1 MGGPKRA
8 LPLVP
13 LSLIPRTYLVLEARL
28 EVAQEGGRLEA
39 LDLTVLHS
47 PAIQVVIQLHGEDG
61 GSPALVLAALI
72 AWGAPEQCEPGFPKS
87 GPKLP
92 RKKSPEPPSLAWLE
106 KLGKPLPSVGLS

>member
-1 MGGPKRA
+1 MGGPERA

-13 LSLIPRTYLVLEARL
+13 LSLMPGTYLVLEARL

-39 LDLTVLHS
+39 LDLTVLHG

-72 AWGAPEQCEPGFPKS
+72 AWGCQ
-87 GPKLP
+87 
-92 RKKSPEPPSLAWLE
+92 
-106 KLGKPLPSVGLS
+106 SV